1 MNACHLNFNVVKDTF
16 LILVYSDQQCKFF
29 FCTENRG
36 EFVEKLQK
44 ARSQIRVGTMS
55 QPIVSKPD
63 AVSLIVG
70 NWVLM
75 CRKVGEMQIHNSD
88 GQQVHKFFCSF
99 QIIGNIYI

>member
-1 MNACHLNFNVVKDTF
+1 
-16 LILVYSDQQCKFF
+16 
-29 FCTENRG
+29 
-36 EFVEKLQK
+36 
-44 ARSQIRVGTMS
+44 MS

-88 GQQVHKFFCSF
+88 GQQVHKFFSF
-99 QIIGNIYI
+99 QIIGNIYLLLLEKLVFGYLICFSCLF